1 MRFICSMALAKRDSQ
16 LSVVTVEQGGKEKKR
31 DVRVLDEETYV
42 QVLSLSLITHNYT
55 VPY

>member
-16 LSVVTVEQGGKEKKR
+16 LSVATVEQGGKEKKR

-42 QVLSLSLITHNYT
+42 QVYVVSLLNYS
-55 VPY
+55 

>member
-1 MRFICSMALAKRDSQ
+1 MALAKRDSQ